1 MLSASSDHDVLGV
14 QAAAQADGIA
24 RQGAARVLMARRT
37 GVGAQQ
43 VAVALRGAHHGAAH
57 AVRVEQLG
65 ARRPA
70 AVRNDVHRLVAPQDA
85 LAQPVH
91 RHLAGAAHRAR
102 RAGLGQAHRPRRH
115 KKAGARAR
123 GDQARIF
130 EPVVGLH
137 HRGLRHAVLA
147 RQLTH
152 RRQLFAARQGAV
164 ADQLREL
171 FGDLKV
177 QRGYVIGS
185 HAAFCTGT
193 LAGRQYRDGPVRT
206 VQMGRFAVLYWARS
220 HAPVAG
226 GPRQLAAQ

>member
-1 MLSASSDHDVLGV
+1 
-14 QAAAQADGIA
+14 
-24 RQGAARVLMARRT
+24 MARRT
-37 GVGAQQ
+37 GVSAQQ

-57 AVRVEQLG
+57 AVGVEQLG
-65 ARRPA
+65 AGRA
-70 AVRNDVHRLVAPQDA
+70 AAERDDVLGLLAAQDA

-91 RHLAGAAHRAR
+91 RHLARAAHRAR
-102 RAGLGQAHRPRRH
+102 CAGLGQAHRPRRH

-171 FGDLKV
+171 LGNLEV
-177 QRGYVIGS
+177 QRGCVIGG
-185 HAAFCTGT
+185 HAAFCTGP
-193 LAGRQYRDGPVRT
+193 LVDRQYRGIPVRP
-206 VQMGRFAVLYWARS
+206 VQMGWFAVLYWPRLCR
-220 HAPVAG
+220 PVAG
-226 GPRQLAAQ
+226 GASQVAAQ